1 MLNAERGTNM
11 TLKELLGD
19 AWKDGMTVE
28 DIETALKDVKLPA
41 DQSQEIA
48 SLKETISKKNTE
60 AADWKHKYQDTL
72 SEAERKKQEAE
83 EAAKAQAE
91 ELAALKKSS
100 AIAGYKASYLAM
112 GYDEKLAEDTANALF
127 DGDNTRLFENQ
138 RKHMDA
144 VEKKAR
150 EDALRGSGRPGGS
163 GSDGGEQESEAVRL
177 AKSIGQERA
186 EADKA
191 AQAVTDYYLK

>member
-1 MLNAERGTNM
+1 MDA
-11 TLKELLGD
+11 KALLGD
-19 AWKDGMTVE
+19 AWKDGMTADELVE
-28 DIETALKDVKLPA
+28 ALKGVELPK
-41 DQSQEIA
+41 DQSEEIQ

-60 AADWKHKYQDTL
+60 AADWKRKYQSTL
-72 SEAERKKQEAE
+72 DEATLKAQQAE

-91 ELAALKKSS
+91 ELATLKKER

-112 GYDEKLAEDTANALF
+112 GYEESLAEDTAKALF

-138 RKHMDA
+138 RKHQET

-163 GSDGGEQESEAVRL
+163 GEGSEQESEAVRI

-186 EADKA
+186 AADKA
-191 AQAVTDYYLK
+191 AQVVSDYYLGSSK